1 MLLKSPLESLAFRP
15 LLHVLRSSKKSTKQ
29 HSLSLSTIVSRK
41 QISEP
46 VGLTQAA
53 ISFVELRC

>member
-29 HSLSLSTIVSRK
+29 HSLSLSTISRK